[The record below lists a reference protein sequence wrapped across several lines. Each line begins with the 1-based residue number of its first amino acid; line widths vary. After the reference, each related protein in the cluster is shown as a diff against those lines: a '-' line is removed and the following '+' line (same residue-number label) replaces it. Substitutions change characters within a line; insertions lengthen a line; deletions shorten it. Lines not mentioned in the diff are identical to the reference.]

1 MYHGSKEQIFWVQR
15 LKFKILGFFHHQ
27 HEISDR

>member
-1 MYHGSKEQIFWVQR
+1 VYDGSKEHIFWVYG